1 MLERELAHYIAAL
14 DASAEAC
21 TRAEDRVV
29 YQAHL
34 AAAARMFAALS
45 PPVAQAKF
53 LSLVQSEVEAYGRG
67 FLSGTAG
74 EQAESAFQTFA
85 SAARGV
91 AT

>member
-1 MLERELAHYIAAL
+1 LERELAQYISAL
-14 DASAEAC
+14 DEAAGAC
-21 TRAEDRVV
+21 TRAEDRAR

-45 PPVAQAKF
+45 PPADQSQF
-53 LSLVQSEVEAYGRG
+53 LSLVQSEVETYGRG

-85 SAARGV
+85 AAARSV